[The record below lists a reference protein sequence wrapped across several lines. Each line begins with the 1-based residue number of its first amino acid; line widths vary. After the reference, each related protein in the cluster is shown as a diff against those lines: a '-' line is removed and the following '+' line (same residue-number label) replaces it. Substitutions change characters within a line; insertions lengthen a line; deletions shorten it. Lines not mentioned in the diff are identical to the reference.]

1 MTLGYGCSSVLAYKA
16 KEYTIPRS
24 STEDLT
30 LGYGC
35 SDVLAY
41 KRNKYRISRSCTE
54 DLTLGM
60 GTGVQMFGRTR

>member
-1 MTLGYGCSSVLAYKA
+1 MEYGCSYALVYKA

-35 SDVLAY
+35 SSVLAY
-41 KRNKYRISRSCTE
+41 KAKEYTIPRISTE
-54 DLTLGM
+54 DLTLAY
-60 GTGVQMFGRTR
+60 VRVCL